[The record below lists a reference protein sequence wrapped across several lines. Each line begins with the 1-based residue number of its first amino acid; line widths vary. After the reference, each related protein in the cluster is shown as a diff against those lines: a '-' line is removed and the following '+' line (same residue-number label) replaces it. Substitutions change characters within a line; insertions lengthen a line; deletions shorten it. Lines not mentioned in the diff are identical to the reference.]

1 MPSKERSRGRS
12 RTRRASPRRKRAGR
26 APKMQTKIVGSNQ
39 PQLQAMLSKA
49 LTPKLSSDGMA
60 FLKCALAPPDF
71 SVDPGKGIPDRFSG
85 RTVTIKDCAT
95 TALNFTAGNDTYVV
109 VSPVPGYAYFTAS
122 VPIGTTPGTFT
133 GVPYNTYDSNFGP
146 FNSGTVGNDQLTA
159 PTSPSFNKFRY
170 ASLAAGIYPTS
181 NMMQFAGS
189 ISVWKGDI
197 SLCEIAGS
205 ADQTTDFTAVPPGI
219 TTTRLSDVTVHKL
232 AGTNSISSVVPRDN
246 YTESFIKGAFAIS
259 LDNTGD
265 FEWSDF
271 LYDPSYASIEGVI
284 SAGPT
289 PPSGTRQSRA
299 VFNGTAAKPLTGW
312 GNNETVIF
320 KISTPAGAVNSAT
333 LKVWNC
339 LEMQVNSNS
348 STYQFSHPSP
358 HMDAAALSA
367 YSMIRN
373 ELPVA
378 VPCAQNADFWRRV
391 LSLLRG
397 MFKAASY
404 IPGPVGMVGQGMTA
418 LIN

>member
-1 MPSKERSRGRS
+1 
-12 RTRRASPRRKRAGR
+12 
-26 APKMQTKIVGSNQ
+26 
-39 PQLQAMLSKA
+39 MLSKA
-49 LTPKLSSDGMA
+49 LTPKLSQDGMA

-85 RTVTIKDCAT
+85 RTVTVKDCAT
-95 TALNFTAGNDTYVV
+95 TNLDFTAGNDTYIVV
-109 VSPVPGYAYFTAS
+109 APVPGYAYFTAS
-122 VPIGTTPGTFT
+122 VASGVKPTTFV

-146 FNSGTVGNDQLTA
+146 FVAGTTGDNQFTA
-159 PTSPSFNKFRY
+159 PQAPNFNKFRY
-170 ASLAAGIYPTS
+170 ASLAAGVYPTS

-189 ISVWKGDI
+189 ISVWKGDL
-197 SLCEIAGS
+197 SLCTLTGS
-205 ADQTTDFTAVPPGI
+205 ADQTVDYVPGPPI
-219 TTTRLSDVTVHKL
+219 SIATTRLTDVDVHKL
-232 AGTNSISSVVPRDN
+232 SGTASISTIVPRDN

-259 LDNTGD
+259 LDNSGD

-271 LYDPSYASIEGVI
+271 LYDPSYASAESTVNG
-284 SAGPT
+284 
-289 PPSGTRQSRA
+289 SGALQPNV
-299 VFNGTAAKPLTGW
+299 VFNSADLVDFKKPLTGW
-312 GNNETVIF
+312 GNYESIIY
-320 KISTPAGAVNSAT
+320 KIATPAGAVNSAT

-339 LEMQVNSNS
+339 LELQVNTSS

-358 HMDAAALSA
+358 HLDAAALSA

-397 MFKAASY
+397 MFKAASF